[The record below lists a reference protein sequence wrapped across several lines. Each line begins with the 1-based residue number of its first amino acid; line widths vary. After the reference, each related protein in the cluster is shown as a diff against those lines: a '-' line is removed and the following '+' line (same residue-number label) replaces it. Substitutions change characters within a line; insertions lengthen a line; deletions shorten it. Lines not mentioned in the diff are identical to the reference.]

1 MFSPPSQAGFS
12 FLGFDISRHR
22 LTTRHRARIT
32 RITGQLA
39 SSRESRRDFHP
50 GSGNVSASAPIKAL
64 PRQARAHW
72 PELTNGPFLPE
83 GRLVSSRQLAEVQQE
98 IHHRKLRRS
107 APTLDITN
115 TEIGVN
121 KDNAGPY
128 PGTEPKHGSVMF
140 THYGEF
146 FQSGELA
153 LRKLP
158 DLMKMCDSMSEK
170 YGGDLNQLLGVICLL
185 LSDVPVDPLL
195 TADAERKASVT
206 SIMAASFLL
215 HHPDHE
221 QRARRIIESGN
232 GVMILRIFG
241 KLDVKEDGI
250 GPLEHK
256 VELFDDWDSYQR
268 FLVSVVGE
276 HNMARPRGTV
286 QGGGAKGGTVGE
298 ARFGIITLSA
308 LFRGEE
314 ITHFTHE
321 FDKELERLL
330 PYTYCVL
337 VRREGSQSIVAGMMI
352 KSSMSNT
359 QTLEFREL
367 VSGFLEASPPLRKL
381 AKKPMRFLPA
391 RVKVEG
397 DEPMTEEECLRA
409 MATQFYNHSHPPG
422 HA

>member
-1 MFSPPSQAGFS
+1 MN
-12 FLGFDISRHR
+12 
-22 LTTRHRARIT
+22 
-32 RITGQLA
+32 
-39 SSRESRRDFHP
+39 E
-50 GSGNVSASAPIKAL
+50 
-64 PRQARAHW
+64 
-72 PELTNGPFLPE
+72 
-83 GRLVSSRQLAEVQQE
+83 
-98 IHHRKLRRS
+98 
-107 APTLDITN
+107 
-115 TEIGVN
+115 
-121 KDNAGPY
+121 DNAGPY

-158 DLMKMCDSMSEK
+158 DLMKTCNSMSEK

-195 TADAERKASVT
+195 TADPKRKASVT

-276 HNMARPRGTV
+276 HNMARPTRMGGEVRGGTA

-298 ARFGIITLSA
+298 ARFGIITLTGCGNSA
-308 LFRGEE
+308 LQNA
-314 ITHFTHE
+314 I
-321 FDKELERLL
+321 
-330 PYTYCVL
+330 
-337 VRREGSQSIVAGMMI
+337 GSI
-352 KSSMSNT
+352 
-359 QTLEFREL
+359 
-367 VSGFLEASPPLRKL
+367 
-381 AKKPMRFLPA
+381 
-391 RVKVEG
+391 
-397 DEPMTEEECLRA
+397 
-409 MATQFYNHSHPPG
+409 H
-422 HA
+422 